1 MKGFSCILGLMFFL
15 VLNTSCTSTSVEEV
29 ESFHYEAQVSPMEM
43 QILEL
48 VNQHRDSIGLNTLEF
63 DKIAYDFAI
72 EHTKDMID
80 KNEISHDNFDR
91 RSSDLTIAAKA
102 NYVSEIV
109 GRNYITA
116 EGIVNAWLESETHR
130 KAIEGDYMYTAVS
143 AKADSEGVFY
153 FTQLFYR

>member
-1 MKGFSCILGLMFFL
+1 MREAGAVINPPGHVAYAPPERLAAWKKGLT
-15 VLNTSCTSTSVEEV
+15 NKRQQEN
-29 ESFHYEAQVSPMEM
+29 
-43 QILEL
+43 
-48 VNQHRDSIGLNTLEF
+48 VNL
-63 DKIAYDFAI
+63 
-72 EHTKDMID
+72 D